1 MKKQIILL
9 IGLTFMVYSTIYSQ
23 KYLVP
28 LQKQDT
34 LEVSDIKTTH
44 LIFDQKIKYLDVGS
58 PYFVADT
65 TQQMVKL
72 KHIGQELVDVRS
84 QVSNLTVITEDG
96 GYYSIV
102 LGFNRFLNNLTYRV
116 KRTAEFA
123 DAVKTK
129 AQKEK
134 EESAIFESICK
145 QLDRHSNNKIRIKN
159 GRSGDIRIRVTGIFY
174 IKEKI
179 GLRLELQNESTIDF
193 DIDHILFRTKL
204 RKRLS
209 KDYLYQERVIQP
221 INICTEDFE
230 IIGNGRKNITLLFD
244 KFMLNEKEK
253 LSVDIFETNGG
264 RSATLYIPRDQ
275 LLKPKV
281 I

>member
-1 MKKQIILL
+1 MKKQITLILGLLL
-9 IGLTFMVYSTIYSQ
+9 ITYHTAHSQ
-23 KYLVP
+23 KHLVP

-72 KHIGQELVDVRS
+72 KHIGEELVDVRS

-102 LGFNRFLNNLTYRV
+102 LAFKRFLDNLTYKV

-123 DAVKTK
+123 DAVKST
-129 AQKEK
+129 AQKKK
-134 EESAIFESICK
+134 EELAILASLCK
-145 QLDRHSNNKIRIKN
+145 QVDRHSNNKLRLKN
-159 GRSGDIRIRVTGIFY
+159 GKSGDIRIRVSGIFY

-179 GLRLELQNESTIDF
+179 AIRLELKNESTIDF

-204 RKRLS
+204 HKRFT
-209 KDYLYQERVIQP
+209 KDYLYQERVINP
-221 INICTEDFE
+221 INICTTDFE
-230 IIGNGRKNITLLFD
+230 IIGQGQKNVTLLFD

-253 LSVDIFETNGG
+253 LAVDIFETNGG
-264 RSATLYIPRDQ
+264 RSATIHIPREE